1 VRLALLLLLGCAD
14 DDAHPTYRTAPL
26 SIEDVERV
34 VTATG
39 TLAAAET
46 VTVGTQVSGV
56 IAELPVD
63 YNDVVVAGQL
73 LARIDTALL
82 DADVAAAQARLQQA
96 QAQAHQARLAKAR
109 AEALFAS
116 AALDEA
122 ALEAARAD
130 AAVREAEVRAAE
142 VSAGRARRNRAYAD
156 ITAPIGGTILRR
168 DVELGQT
175 VNAGFSAPT
184 LFVLAGDTRK
194 LELLANVDE
203 ADIGRVNKGMTARV
217 TVSAW
222 PDLTFPGTVQQVRL
236 QASLTENVVTFPVV
250 IEVDNADGKLFPG
263 MTASVELIVA
273 EAKGVLCAPNAALR
287 FKPAADPGATGGKGA
302 PERGKGERGKGG
314 GRGKTDAS
322 GTLWTLSEGGAPA
335 ALPVTVGLRGAYC
348 AEVSA
353 EGLAEGVVVITG
365 AETPTEGGAASPFS
379 RGGTSGGT
387 GPRAGM

>member
-1 VRLALLLLLGCAD
+1 MRLALLLLLGCAD

-122 ALEAARAD
+122 AL
-130 AAVREAEVRAAE
+130 
-142 VSAGRARRNRAYAD
+142 
-156 ITAPIGGTILRR
+156 
-168 DVELGQT
+168 
-175 VNAGFSAPT
+175 
-184 LFVLAGDTRK
+184 
-194 LELLANVDE
+194 
-203 ADIGRVNKGMTARV
+203 
-217 TVSAW
+217 
-222 PDLTFPGTVQQVRL
+222 
-236 QASLTENVVTFPVV
+236 
-250 IEVDNADGKLFPG
+250 
-263 MTASVELIVA
+263 
-273 EAKGVLCAPNAALR
+273 
-287 FKPAADPGATGGKGA
+287 
-302 PERGKGERGKGG
+302 
-314 GRGKTDAS
+314 
-322 GTLWTLSEGGAPA
+322 
-335 ALPVTVGLRGAYC
+335 
-348 AEVSA
+348 
-353 EGLAEGVVVITG
+353 
-365 AETPTEGGAASPFS
+365 
-379 RGGTSGGT
+379 
-387 GPRAGM
+387 